1 MNLLLK
7 TTLKNTFGKPL
18 RSILVIFS
26 IFVCSLA
33 ALFCFDLVKME
44 KGAIENL
51 MSDVT
56 GDADISV
63 STFVGPDEKMP
74 EGLPEN
80 RILSYYSFDE
90 TLYEDIEGEY
100 YVVTT
105 DSFDISGV
113 NPLLA
118 SEMGFLDITEIPTG
132 SIVVTDKYADEFGYS
147 VGDKIEIHDK
157 AGDLHEFT
165 ILEIVKADGKKRLF
179 SDKNG
184 VVNEEDAVMLS
195 CGKTSKGILLID
207 ILDDTQIADA
217 KEKLEEEYGKDNVM
231 SFELGEEME
240 EIMAELYGML
250 FILFAVAFLLVIFV
264 TASICDRIV
273 IERMS
278 FIGTLRSL
286 GMSTAR
292 TVRIL
297 LMENVAYALLGSIP
311 GVALYMA
318 IRPTLEKTLFDV
330 SSMGMEIDLDIPEIS
345 GFLVAGVVIG
355 AVLVECLIP
364 LRAILK
370 AMKTSIRDII
380 FDNRDTEYKFSKS
393 GIITGF
399 VFLILGVVLFF
410 GKSLLSAGICLILVV
425 ISLALLYPLIL
436 KGIIYLL
443 DKLAEKTGD
452 AKTAL
457 ALREAI
463 TRKSTV
469 GSGVMCATA
478 AAMCIIIIG
487 LSTSLSTVFDADV
500 IQSDVEVACTTMSK
514 YFSFVEHLDGVTDV
528 ENVYFSQGYIAFSE
542 DEKEQVCV
550 TFGYPEGGYKYYH
563 GLHEMPDRVEDGT
576 ICVEKAWASRNGK
589 AVGDTVDMIFDPTGV
604 FPIKKSLKIASF
616 FKMDTSEGLKNNFV
630 ISESDYLAIFHDKP
644 GYILVNSD
652 NPEITRDDIKKYAVG
667 RFLTVR
673 TKQEIV
679 EETERDNAMSKR
691 IYDLVIAVALLMTF
705 IGIVSNQ
712 TIGFEGRKKECA
724 VMLSTSMTKKTLAG
738 ILFREMFI
746 TSFVSAT
753 IGTLAGMLLFGVLSR
768 AIDNSENLV
777 MPIDFNYITSVKLW
791 IMMTV
796 IFTLSVLFPIKHMR
810 KMKLSEQLKYE

>member
-44 KGAIENL
+44 RGAIENL
-51 MSDVT
+51 LSDVT
-56 GDADISV
+56 GDADLSV
-63 STFVGPDEKMP
+63 STYVGPGEKKP

-80 RILSYYSFDE
+80 RILSYYTFDE
-90 TLYEDIEGEY
+90 VLYEDIEGEY

-105 DSFDISGV
+105 DSFDVHGV
-113 NPLLA
+113 DPKLA
-118 SEMGFLDITEIPTG
+118 SEMGLLDITEIPTG
-132 SIVVTDKYADEFGYS
+132 SIVVTDRYADEFGYS

-179 SDKNG
+179 NDKDG
-184 VVNEEDAVMLS
+184 VVNEEDAAMLS
-195 CGKTSKGILLID
+195 CGKASMGVLLID

-217 KEKLEEEYGKDNVM
+217 QEMLEEEYGKDNVM
-231 SFELGEEME
+231 SFDLGEEME
-240 EIMAELYGML
+240 EVMAELYGML

-273 IERMS
+273 MERMS

-318 IRPTLEKTLFDV
+318 IRPVLEKTLFDV
-330 SSMGMEIDLDIPEIS
+330 SSVGMEIKLDIPELS
-345 GFLVAGVVIG
+345 VFLVAGVVIG
-355 AVLVECLIP
+355 AILVECLIP

-370 AMKTSIRDII
+370 AMRTSIRDII

-393 GIITGF
+393 GIITGA
-399 VFLILGVVLFF
+399 VCLILGIVTFF
-410 GKSLLSAGICLILVV
+410 GKSLLSAGASLILVV

-436 KGIIYLL
+436 KGITHLL

-478 AAMCIIIIG
+478 AAMCVIIIG
-487 LSTSLSTVFDADV
+487 LSTSMTTVFDSET
-500 IQSDVEVACTTMSK
+500 IISDVEVDCTVMSK

-528 ENVYFSQGYIAFSE
+528 ENVYYSQGYVSFGD
-542 DEKEQVCV
+542 DEKEQVCIV
-550 TFGYPEGGYKYYH
+550 FGYPEGGYKYYH
-563 GLHEMPDRVEDGT
+563 GIHEMPDRVEDGT
-576 ICVEKAWASRNGK
+576 ICVEKAWAARNGK
-589 AVGDTVDMIFDPTGV
+589 AVGDTLDVTFEPTGV
-604 FPIKKSLKIASF
+604 FPVVKSFKIASF
-616 FKMDTSEGLKNNFV
+616 FKMDTAEGLKNNFV
-630 ISESDYLAIFHDKP
+630 LSESDYLAIYHDKP

-652 NPEITRDDIKKYAVG
+652 NPEATRDDIKKYAVG
-667 RFLTVR
+667 RFTNVQ
-673 TKQEIV
+673 TKQEAD
-679 EETERDNAMSKR
+679 EEAKKNNAMSKR

-753 IGTLAGMLLFGVLSR
+753 IGTLVGMLLIGVVAR

-777 MPIDFNYITSVKLW
+777 MPIDFSYITSVKLW
-791 IMMTV
+791 IMMTA